1 MSRQQRYGR
10 PVADT
15 EPIASAPS
23 DSAPIEELMA
33 SLQRLGRLLASR
45 QVASRISTAA
55 GVDISQ
61 QGAALLRVLLREGQ
75 LSVAALAAATPM
87 EIAAVSRQVRLLEAA
102 GTITRATSPDD
113 ARVTLIELTPDGRTL
128 AEKIRAVGVRH
139 LQEALDAWSRTDQ
152 RKLATLMQRLVDDL
166 RATPVRPGPTA
177 AD

>member
-1 MSRQQRYGR
+1 
-10 PVADT
+10 
-15 EPIASAPS
+15 
-23 DSAPIEELMA
+23 
-33 SLQRLGRLLASR
+33 
-45 QVASRISTAA
+45 
-55 GVDISQ
+55 
-61 QGAALLRVLLREGQ
+61 
-75 LSVAALAAATPM
+75 M

-139 LQEALDAWSRTDQ
+139 LQEALDAWSQTDQ

-166 RATPVRPGPTA
+166 RATPVRPGPAA